1 MDASDGAIAK
11 QIYDGANKA
20 STFIIDN
27 GQHMHEN
34 DGYCFKMAIAVG
46 ILIGILFWFSLVK
59 EKLYI
64 CKKEVGN

>member
-20 STFIIDN
+20 SIFIIDY

-46 ILIGILFWFSLVK
+46 IKIRIFLIQLSKSKIINL
-59 EKLYI
+59 
-64 CKKEVGN
+64 

>member
-20 STFIIDN
+20 SIFIIDY

-46 ILIGILFWFSLVK
+46 IRILFWFS
-59 EKLYI
+59 
-64 CKKEVGN
+64 